1 MKEGYGEKPPDF
13 SFFFFLIVCSV
24 FNIHDIYV
32 ARKVKKRRGA
42 VSLFS
47 FFFMGSVRT
56 PLYMIVVEPSSSQ
69 ARCWRERNK

>member
-32 ARKVKKRRGA
+32 ARKVKKKERSG
-42 VSLFS
+42 VP
-47 FFFMGSVRT
+47 FFFFFHGKRADA
-56 PLYMIVVEPSSSQ
+56 IVHDS
-69 ARCWRERNK
+69 C